1 MNKTQFTLKKYQTV
15 LILTVLFVI
24 YLLAVVAVVAVE
36 STNSLGNI
44 KTLEDAIWFSVVT
57 ISGVGY
63 GDKYPI
69 TLAGRLISSLFIIAS
84 AGLFAFLLGRVINY
98 FNMLSEKN
106 ILGLNGTKFENHFV
120 IIGWDDFSQ
129 DIADKILES
138 KRKVAIIVDDRD
150 EVDLIYQNYSREE
163 VFVLFADFD
172 GWSSLKLANIDK
184 ADMVFLNLKDD
195 TQKLVYILE
204 FKKYF
209 PTTKI
214 LVILENASLE
224 DTFQAVGVKYAL
236 SRNDI
241 VSKMVVSYVMGPDVA
256 QFSEDL
262 LTLDDKDLELDM
274 KEFLIP
280 KGHKYI
286 NQTYNDCFFDL
297 KKQMN
302 AVLIGISKNIEGQRV
317 LLKNP
322 SNEVKIEPL
331 DYMVVMVN
339 RSDYPKV
346 EQFFN
351 S

>member
-1 MNKTQFTLKKYQTV
+1 MNKTKFTLKKYRIAIIFVV
-15 LILTVLFVI
+15 LAFFYIESIIGL
-24 YLLAVVAVVAVE
+24 VAVE
-36 STNSLGNI
+36 SAASYSNI
-44 KTLEDAIWFSVVT
+44 KTVEDAVWFSVVT

-84 AGLFAFLLGRVINY
+84 AGLFAFLLGRIINY
-98 FNMLSEKN
+98 FNMLTEKN
-106 ILGLNGTKFENHFV
+106 TLGLNGTKFENHFV

-172 GWSSLKLANIDK
+172 GWS
-184 ADMVFLNLKDD
+184 LNLKDD

-209 PTTKI
+209 PHTKI

-280 KGHKYI
+280 KGHKYV

-297 KKQMN
+297 KKEMN

-331 DYMVVMVN
+331 DYLVVMVN
-339 RSDYPKV
+339 RSEYPKV
-346 EQFFN
+346 DEFFN